1 MTRSTRTVAF
11 SLAATMALLVA
22 TSAPASAAATV
33 ALWHMN
39 EASGQT
45 MTDSSGSGNAG
56 TLQNVTRVSPG
67 FNGGRAYRF
76 NGTNSRVIVPNS
88 SSLNPGSSN
97 ITITAHVRFS
107 QKPSTAVG
115 DYDLVRKQTAGAR
128 YKAEILLTGKAYC
141 TFKGTGGTLSLS
153 RGPDL
158 SDDRWH
164 TIVCKKTPNQII
176 LTVDGTSFTRS
187 GSVGSISNGISV
199 VLGGKPT
206 AGDWYKGV
214 MDEVKIVI
222 G

>member
-1 MTRSTRTVAF
+1 
-11 SLAATMALLVA
+11 LAAATALLVA
-22 TSAPASAAATV
+22 TAAPASAATTV

-45 MTDSSGSGNAG
+45 MVDSSGSGNAG
-56 TLQNVTRVSPG
+56 TLENVTRVAPG
-67 FNGGRAYRF
+67 FNGTGRAYQF
-76 NGTNSRVIVPNS
+76 NGTSSRVIVPNS
-88 SSLNPGSSN
+88 SSLNPGASN

-115 DYDLVRKQTAGAR
+115 DYDLVRKQTASAR
-128 YKAEILLTGKAYC
+128 YKVEILLSGKAYC
-141 TFKGTGGTLSLS
+141 TFKGTGGTLSMA

-158 SDDRWH
+158 SDNRWH
-164 TIVCKKTPNQII
+164 TIICKKTPNRII
-176 LTVDGTSFTRS
+176 LIVDGSSFTRN

-206 AGDWYKGV
+206 TGDWYKGM